1 MTLLPIIGI
10 TLLAL
15 FALSLLA
22 RRFEKAGSV
31 LRWLARPFSIV
42 GWACLHGSMACKKQL
57 DNAEEW
63 PPKANVI
70 ARIVYLVV
78 ALFVFAGDFA
88 LARLRSAAF
97 FGVTAGKLA
106 WLPLDTFSG
115 LLWLCVSALWGI
127 VLLDLIDLIPD

>member
-1 MTLLPIIGI
+1 MTILFIIGI
-10 TLLAL
+10 TLIAL
-15 FALSLLA
+15 FALSLVA
-22 RRFEKAGSV
+22 RRFEKGANS

-42 GWACLHGSMACKKQL
+42 GWACLHGSMVCKKRL
-57 DNAEEW
+57 ENALEW

-78 ALFVFAGDFA
+78 ALFVYAGDFA

-106 WLPLDTFSG
+106 SLPLNTFSG
-115 LLWLCVSALWGI
+115 FRCLALSPLFGTARF
-127 VLLDLIDLIPD
+127 DLIYPFP

>member
-1 MTLLPIIGI
+1 MTILFIIGI

-31 LRWLARPFSIV
+31 LRWLARPLSIV
-42 GWACLHGSMACKKQL
+42 GWACLQGSMACKKHL
-57 DNAEEW
+57 ENALEW

-70 ARIVYLVV
+70 ARTVYLVL
-78 ALFVFAGDFA
+78 ALFVYAGDFA

-97 FGVTAGKLA
+97 FGVTAGKLT
-106 WLPLDTFSG
+106 WLPLDNF
-115 LLWLCVSALWGI
+115 
-127 VLLDLIDLIPD
+127 